1 MDNQFWQQ
9 AEFVKSSF
17 FLVFI
22 VPRKSLGTHFTLAVP
37 PVFFASEGR
46 TLDLG
51 SQPAPGNQ
59 LIFLLPS
66 SDGHRTGI
74 RYIRYIRCRTS
85 FFLTSVTSV
94 TESVAE
100 LPSSITYKNCAV
112 TSEFTKVFAHK
123 IPDAATA
130 GTPIP
135 GMVLSPTRY
144 KPLTGV
150 CGPGNV
156 PFPAAIAGP

>member
-1 MDNQFWQQ
+1 V
-9 AEFVKSSF
+9 FVVRT
-17 FLVFI
+17 LVLFKI
-22 VPRKSLGTHFTLAVP
+22 IRGLKSLL
-37 PVFFASEGR
+37 R
-46 TLDLG
+46 TCCG
-51 SQPAPGNQ
+51 W
-59 LIFLLPS
+59 
-66 SDGHRTGI
+66 
-74 RYIRYIRCRTS
+74 
-85 FFLTSVTSV
+85 V
-94 TESVAE
+94 
-100 LPSSITYKNCAV
+100 YKNCAV
-112 TSEFTKVFAHK
+112 MSELTRVFAHK